1 MHHIQRKEEE
11 VKCYVEDKG
20 RMEGHEEGIKRQQ
33 QQFDELV
40 CVMSNE
46 GEEKICERMK
56 KHEGR
61 AINCFPM
68 MVSLETAEEREK
80 YCEQKKT

>member
-1 MHHIQRKEEE
+1 
-11 VKCYVEDKG
+11 
-20 RMEGHEEGIKRQQ
+20 
-33 QQFDELV
+33 
-40 CVMSNE
+40 MSKE

-56 KHEGR
+56 KHKGR

-80 YCEQKKT
+80 CATNNVSKRKHEYRM